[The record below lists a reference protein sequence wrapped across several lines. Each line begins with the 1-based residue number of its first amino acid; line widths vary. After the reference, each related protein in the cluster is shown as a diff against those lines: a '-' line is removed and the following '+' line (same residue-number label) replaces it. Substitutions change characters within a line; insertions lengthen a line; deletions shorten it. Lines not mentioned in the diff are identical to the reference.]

1 MFAIVHFGART
12 HIQYMHR
19 RKKLQ
24 LILQNSHWLVKFD
37 NTTFQFN
44 WPTKIATGLVLLLC
58 KSINCQKIYIY
69 IYMLLI
75 LRWTESALRMY
86 FGFRR
91 KAAPELAQSYRC
103 DCAVSRVVPIL
114 PGKHAQVMRLGLT
127 WLSTYWGHL
136 VSTALILRTGH
147 SSSHSPQVEAQ
158 LLRSNRKV

>member
-58 KSINCQKIYIY
+58 KSINCKKKKKNIYIY
-69 IYMLLI
+69 IYI
-75 LRWTESALRMY
+75 YIYAGYPAL
-86 FGFRR
+86 
-91 KAAPELAQSYRC
+91 
-103 DCAVSRVVPIL
+103 
-114 PGKHAQVMRLGLT
+114 
-127 WLSTYWGHL
+127 
-136 VSTALILRTGH
+136 
-147 SSSHSPQVEAQ
+147 
-158 LLRSNRKV
+158 N